1 MNCIFRIRPKCIFKL
16 KSRNWL
22 KLLLKLQLRP
32 MKKILLLLLVLL
44 NACLLVSAD
53 NYTLVLLSQER
64 GAACLD
70 GSPVGLYIN
79 EGKG

>member
-1 MNCIFRIRPKCIFKL
+1 MKNLFQILFLILCITVVI
-16 KSRNWL
+16 
-22 KLLLKLQLRP
+22 QT
-32 MKKILLLLLVLL
+32 
-44 NACLLVSAD
+44 D
-53 NYTLVLLSQER
+53 NYTLVLLPQER